1 MSVAFATQS
10 ANCTQRTA
18 GPDVKRT
25 LRIAARLC
33 APKRAGRPRQHSPFV
48 AAKVIDD
55 GHKN

>member
-1 MSVAFATQS
+1 METLGQIS
-10 ANCTQRTA
+10 AEIDRPKA
-18 GPDVKRT
+18 GVDVKRT
-25 LRIAARLC
+25 LWIATWFC